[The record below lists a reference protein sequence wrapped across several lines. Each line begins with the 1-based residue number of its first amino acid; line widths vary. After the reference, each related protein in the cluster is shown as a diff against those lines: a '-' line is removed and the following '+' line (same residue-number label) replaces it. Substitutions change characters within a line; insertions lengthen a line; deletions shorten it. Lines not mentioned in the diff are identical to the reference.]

1 MNKKLHKKNNVQQR
15 YNCIINELKQY
26 GERDIPSFAKILNVN
41 EITIRRDLK
50 TLENQNLLIRTPKGA
65 RNMPT
70 CFMGYY
76 HDQEIQESLRL
87 KQNIVQFIVHN
98 IFQKNDHIFIGLGPQ
113 I

>member
-15 YNCIINELKQY
+15 YNRIINELKQY

-41 EITIRRDLK
+41 EMTIRRDLK
-50 TLENQNLLIRTPKGA
+50 TLENQNLLIRTPKGVEICQ
-65 RNMPT
+65 RVLS
-70 CFMGYY
+70 GYY

-98 IFQKNDHIFIGLGPQ
+98 ISPKK
-113 I
+113 